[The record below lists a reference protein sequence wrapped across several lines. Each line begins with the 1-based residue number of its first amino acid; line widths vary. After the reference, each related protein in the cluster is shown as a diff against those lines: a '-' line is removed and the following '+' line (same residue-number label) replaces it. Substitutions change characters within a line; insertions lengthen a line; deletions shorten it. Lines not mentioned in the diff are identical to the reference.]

1 MKVTNTTGTDLY
13 VAAYGDVVADGES
26 VDVDSATATA
36 LTLQGWSTTKT
47 ARKGANV
54 PAAPAISQEDK

>member
-13 VAAYGDVVADGES
+13 VVAVGDVIADGES
-26 VDVDSATATA
+26 VDVDSVTATA

-47 ARKGANV
+47 ARKSGNV
-54 PAAPAISQEDK
+54 PAAPAIPQEEK